1 MGESRRVLRRRRAVA
16 LALVTVVATTGCA
29 ALPASTLSFLAP
41 GHPGPAAETRPDND
55 AAVAD
60 AYRRGVREALQ
71 QMIDGL
77 GHDPRWTWVAP
88 VVQEVWLPPHI
99 VNGVYVPGH
108 REWVLIQPGQWRVQ
122 FGLPLGPP
130 PGAPSSPV
138 PPVPPAGPPPR
149 APRPGRS

>member
-1 MGESRRVLRRRRAVA
+1 MGESRRVLRRRRAA
-16 LALVTVVATTGCA
+16 TLALVSVVATSGCA
-29 ALPASTLSFLAP
+29 ALTGSRSS
-41 GHPGPAAETRPDND
+41 GHPEPLPETRPDLD
-55 AAVAD
+55 APMAD
-60 AYRRGVREALQ
+60 AYRRGVREAVH

-88 VVQEVWLPPHI
+88 VVQEVWLPPQI

-130 PGAPSSPV
+130 PNAPSSPT
-138 PPVPPAGPPPR
+138 PPGPPTGPPAR

>member
-1 MGESRRVLRRRRAVA
+1 MGERRTVPWRRRVAA
-16 LALVTVVATTGCA
+16 LALGVVATTGCA
-29 ALPASTLSFLAP
+29 VWPPPPEA
-41 GHPGPAAETRPDND
+41 RPELD
-55 AAVAD
+55 AAIAD
-60 AYRRGVREALQ
+60 AYRRGVHEAVT
-71 QMIDGL
+71 QMIHGL

-130 PGAPSSPV
+130 PTTPPSPAPPV
-138 PPVPPAGPPPR
+138 SPPVPSSR

>member
-1 MGESRRVLRRRRAVA
+1 MRERRGLPRCRRVAA

-29 ALPASTLSFLAP
+29 ALTGSTVSSRSS
-41 GHPGPAAETRPDND
+41 GHPEPPAETRPELD
-55 AAVAD
+55 AAMAD
-60 AYRRGVREALQ
+60 AYRRGVREAVN

-77 GHDPRWTWVAP
+77 GHDPRWTWAAP

-108 REWVLIQPGQWRVQ
+108 REWVLIQPGQWRAQ
-122 FGLPLGPP
+122 FGLPLGLPPATPPSPP
-130 PGAPSSPV
+130 PPASPPGPSF
-138 PPVPPAGPPPR
+138 R

>member
-1 MGESRRVLRRRRAVA
+1 MRERRTVPWRRRVTA
-16 LALVTVVATTGCA
+16 LALGAVTTTGCA
-29 ALPASTLSFLAP
+29 VLPP
-41 GHPGPAAETRPDND
+41 PPETRSEVD
-55 AAVAD
+55 APMAD

-130 PGAPSSPV
+130 PGPPSSPIPPV
-138 PPVPPAGPPPR
+138 PPVPPAGPPSR